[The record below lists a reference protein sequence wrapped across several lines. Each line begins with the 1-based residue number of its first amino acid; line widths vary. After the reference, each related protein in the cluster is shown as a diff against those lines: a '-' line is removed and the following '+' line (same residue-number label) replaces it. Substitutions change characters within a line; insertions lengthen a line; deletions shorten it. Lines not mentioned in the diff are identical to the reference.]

1 MSYRAR
7 ALDSDTF
14 PLKLLLR
21 LPFYWLWLT
30 KEIVKSGLNTTKII
44 WSNNYSP
51 QLIKIKASQKN
62 STGIANYA
70 NAITLTPGTVTIEV
84 EKNDLLVHALSKE
97 LSKDLHSDD
106 EDTAYDPQN
115 IKKRGQGPKINVKKT
130 IEIDGSIKNS
140 VMNYLG
146 NALPMHYELNTIRD
160 AINSRYNDA
169 FKWSELPYFRTRS
182 FQKRESPETIGK
194 SGITLAWK
202 DLKLDLPKLFT

>member
-1 MSYRAR
+1 VATKQKHSAKFLSFIVYFVVLFLLWYILSGYLKPLLLFFGLISVLFVSWMSYRAR
-7 ALDSDTF
+7 ALDSDIF

-30 KEIVKSGLNTTKII
+30 KEIIKSGLSTTKII

-97 LSKDLHSDD
+97 LSKDL
-106 EDTAYDPQN
+106 Q
-115 IKKRGQGPKINVKKT
+115 
-130 IEIDGSIKNS
+130 
-140 VMNYLG
+140 
-146 NALPMHYELNTIRD
+146 
-160 AINSRYNDA
+160 
-169 FKWSELPYFRTRS
+169 
-182 FQKRESPETIGK
+182 
-194 SGITLAWK
+194 SGEMDRFITG
-202 DLKLDLPKLFT
+202 LDK

>member
-1 MSYRAR
+1 MATKQKHSAKFLSFIVYFVVLSLLWYILSGYLKPLLLFFGLISVLFVSWMSYRAR
-7 ALDSDTF
+7 AIDSDTF

-30 KEIVKSGLNTTKII
+30 KEIIKSGLTTTKII

-97 LSKDLHSDD
+97 LSKDL
-106 EDTAYDPQN
+106 Q
-115 IKKRGQGPKINVKKT
+115 
-130 IEIDGSIKNS
+130 
-140 VMNYLG
+140 
-146 NALPMHYELNTIRD
+146 
-160 AINSRYNDA
+160 
-169 FKWSELPYFRTRS
+169 
-182 FQKRESPETIGK
+182 
-194 SGITLAWK
+194 SGEMDRFITG
-202 DLKLDLPKLFT
+202 LDK